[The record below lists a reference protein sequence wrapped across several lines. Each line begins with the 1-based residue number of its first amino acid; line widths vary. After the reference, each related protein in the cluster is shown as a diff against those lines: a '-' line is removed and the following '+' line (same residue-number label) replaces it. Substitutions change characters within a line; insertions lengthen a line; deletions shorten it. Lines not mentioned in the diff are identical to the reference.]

1 MEMPDIKFRFVALHL
16 LDGRNQNVT
25 KYLFCLEANDLKQS
39 LLWSIAL
46 VNILGSSVWGIL
58 QGD

>member
-1 MEMPDIKFRFVALHL
+1 MPDIKFRFVALHL
-16 LDGRNQNVT
+16 LGGRNQNVT

-46 VNILGSSVWGIL
+46 VNILGSAVWGIL